1 MDRKDQL
8 NWISPLKEKVVVFE
22 EPRRVGQRAEEGG
35 EEGQGLKEPRSGVRL
50 LIKKKSRKTIF
61 Q

>member
-1 MDRKDQL
+1 M
-8 NWISPLKEKVVVFE
+8 FE

-35 EEGQGLKEPRSGVRL
+35 EEGQGLKELRSGVRL

>member
-1 MDRKDQL
+1 ML
-8 NWISPLKEKVVVFE
+8 E

-35 EEGQGLKEPRSGVRL
+35 EEGQGLKELRSGVRL